1 MDLTLT
7 YLLIFAMAYLLG
19 SISFSYIFIKKFHNK
34 DLRNEG
40 SGNLGM
46 LNSYEASKD
55 KVLTFAILMLDM
67 TKAIYCIALVN
78 LLFYESYLIGTI
90 IAGIGIILGHNWNI
104 FLRFRGGR
112 GLAPAAGISFVVN
125 FYPLIIWLASWT
137 ISKAFTKNI
146 HISNCISSILT
157 IAILWIS
164 PSDLIFSF
172 DSWESITPDALRIL
186 FTAINILII
195 LSHYK
200 VLIEYKDAILRR
212 SNAND

>member
-172 DSWESITPDALRIL
+172 DSWESITPNALRIL

>member
-19 SISFSYIFIKKFHNK
+19 SISFSYIFIKKFHKK

-112 GLAPAAGISFVVN
+112 GLAPAAGISMVVN

-172 DSWESITPDALRIL
+172 DSWESITPDALRKL

>member
-1 MDLTLT
+1 MALTLT

-112 GLAPAAGISFVVN
+112 GLAPAAGISIVVN

-172 DSWESITPDALRIL
+172 DSWENITPDALRIL

>member
-67 TKAIYCIALVN
+67 TKAIYCIVLVN

-112 GLAPAAGISFVVN
+112 GLAPAAGISMVVN

-137 ISKAFTKNI
+137 ISNAFTKNI

-172 DSWESITPDALRIL
+172 DSWNYITPDALRIL

-200 VLIEYKDAILRR
+200 VLIEYKNTILRR

>member
-1 MDLTLT
+1 MELTT
-7 YLLIFAMAYLLG
+7 NYILIFAMSYLLG
-19 SISFSYIFIKKFHNK
+19 AIPFSYILVKVSSGK
-34 DLRNEG
+34 DLRDEG
-40 SGNLGM
+40 SGNLGT
-46 LNSYEASKD
+46 LNSYEVSKN
-55 KVLTFAILMLDM
+55 KIIAISVLILDM
-67 TKAIYCIALVN
+67 FKATISIEILAT
-78 LLFYESYLIGTI
+78 LFGIHNSIGTLI
-90 IAGIGIILGHNWNI
+90 TGIGIILGHNWNI

-172 DSWESITPDALRIL
+172 DSWENITPDALRIL

-200 VLIEYKDAILRR
+200 VLIEYKDAILHR

>member
-19 SISFSYIFIKKFHNK
+19 SISFSYILIKKFHNK

-67 TKAIYCIALVN
+67 TKAIYCIVLVN

-200 VLIEYKDAILRR
+200 VLIGYKDAILHR